1 MTRLGP
7 LTLLSAMGALILLT
21 GCPQRNPTMAPDAKF
36 QLEGSAGQLFDLGY
50 DEARILLVTED
61 VALLFVRTRPLE
73 TRLPDGGL
81 AMNDMTGVTEDY
93 PLKISYALWGDEIP
107 VKKRVNLAEVD
118 ASDPK
123 KPRVVATRDMLNDP
137 RKTYPTIQIGSLIF
151 NSLPEAGA
159 KVTGDF
165 NITFSNG
172 IETASGRTVFG
183 HFEAKV
189 AQ

>member
-1 MTRLGP
+1 MTTPGP
-7 LTLLSAMGALILLT
+7 ITLLSVMGALMMLT
-21 GCPQRNPTMAPDAKF
+21 GCPPRDPTLPPDAKF
-36 QLEGSAGQLFDLGY
+36 QLEGSVGQLFDLGY
-50 DEARILLVTED
+50 DEARIQLATED

-81 AMNDMTGVTEDY
+81 AMNEMTGVTEDY
-93 PLKISYALWGDEIP
+93 PIKISYALWNDEIP
-107 VKKRVNLAEVD
+107 VKTRVNLAEVD
-118 ASDPK
+118 PDDPK
-123 KPRVVATRDMLNDP
+123 KHRAVVTRDVLNDP
-137 RKTYPTIQIGSLIF
+137 RKTYPTIHIGTLIF
-151 NSLPEAGA
+151 NSRPEAGA